1 MNHKRN
7 DLGFPIVLGI
17 FGFFWA
23 GGLSLAAGN
32 SVVTSLFRGALG
44 LFGLFILALVVRFAF
59 RAFVAAPSNSKDEKR
74 GAFID
79 VALPEQKPGEP
90 PVAQGTTDDAGFVP
104 LANSVKS
111 KTISDEEA
119 RKMAEALR
127 HLDD

>member
-1 MNHKRN
+1 MNHKKN
-7 DLGFPIVLGI
+7 DLGFPILLGI

-32 SVVTSLFRGALG
+32 SVFTSLFRAALG
-44 LFGLFILALVVRFAF
+44 LFGLFALGLLVRYAF
-59 RAFVAAPSNSKDEKR
+59 RTFVTEASQVKEEKR

-90 PVAQGTTDDAGFVP
+90 PSQANAGDAEFVP
-104 LANSVKS
+104 LANAVKS